1 MSLLTVLDTNALDF
15 AGPPN
20 VDAFDQEHFN
30 VMAHGPSFSNLDMRE
45 RYIRKRQSNH
55 RLFELKPTR

>member
-15 AGPPN
+15 VGPPN

-45 RYIRKRQSNH
+45 RYIQAAPLGSH
-55 RLFELKPTR
+55 T

>member
-15 AGPPN
+15 VGPPN

-30 VMAHGPSFSNLDMRE
+30 VMAHGPSFSNLDMPA
-45 RYIRKRQSNH
+45 
-55 RLFELKPTR
+55 LLA